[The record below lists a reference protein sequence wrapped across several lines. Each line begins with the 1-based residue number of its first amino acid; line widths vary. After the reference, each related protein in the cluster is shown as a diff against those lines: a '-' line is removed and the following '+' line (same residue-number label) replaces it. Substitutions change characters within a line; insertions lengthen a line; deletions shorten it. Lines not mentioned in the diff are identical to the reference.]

1 MTQSRFLEAPLVWQA
16 DGELKN
22 SVTNVNRVVGRWS
35 IMDKNVNVVY
45 ERPPMLPGKQAAAQ
59 KYLCKCILP
68 IFSRFFFFSFS

>member
-35 IMDKNVNVVY
+35 IMDNIVNVVY
-45 ERPPMLPGKQAAAQ
+45 ECPPMLPGKQASAQ
-59 KYLCKCILP
+59 K
-68 IFSRFFFFSFS
+68 